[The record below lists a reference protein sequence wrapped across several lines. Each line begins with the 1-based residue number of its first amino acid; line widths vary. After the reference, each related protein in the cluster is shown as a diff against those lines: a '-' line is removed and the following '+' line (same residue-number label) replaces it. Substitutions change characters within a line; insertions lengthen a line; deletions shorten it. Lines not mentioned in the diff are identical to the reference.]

1 MDKTT
6 FDKYFE
12 NDSGKSTTDTTAL
25 NLTDN
30 EKELYDLLKTN
41 NWRLEQEKIPFDY
54 VNQYF
59 DHLTSSSDFF

>member
-12 NDSGKSTTDTTAL
+12 NDSGKPTTDATTL
-25 NLTDN
+25 NLNGN
-30 EKELYDLLKTN
+30 EKELYNLLKTN

-54 VNQYF
+54 VNRQF
-59 DHLTSSSDFF
+59 GNEEAK